1 MKAYNPNSK
10 QKESKQ
16 IAFAIL
22 NVRRNKVLL
31 KFPSTGMSQINTLD
45 ENKHKA

>member
-10 QKESKQ
+10 HKKSKQ

>member
-10 QKESKQ
+10 NKKSKQ

-22 NVRRNKVLL
+22 NVRGDRNLIKIPLY
-31 KFPSTGMSQINTLD
+31 
-45 ENKHKA
+45 